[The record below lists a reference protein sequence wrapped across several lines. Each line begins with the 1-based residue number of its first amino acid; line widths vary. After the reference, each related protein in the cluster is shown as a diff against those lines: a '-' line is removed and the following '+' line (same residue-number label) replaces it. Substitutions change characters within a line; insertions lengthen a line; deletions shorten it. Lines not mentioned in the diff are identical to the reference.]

1 MKRTFTQK
9 VKQVPSCAADS
20 FDALL
25 KFYLGKQTVGG
36 AIPTDAN
43 RRTRTSAAMIGL
55 AISMSATGL
64 LLPQQGDEAMAV
76 EPVAGEPNLSTSPV
90 EPSTSISAAPVEKAE
105 VVATSMT
112 TPSETKVVN
121 EGKATPSPV
130 VKHAVQEGQTLW
142 GLAQTYDVQP
152 EAIAA
157 SNAIKP
163 SAVLPVGQE
172 LKIPAVNGIVHEVKA
187 GETAETLSKSYGVKP
202 TQLHASVPVSE
213 VNQLKAGESVTVPG
227 NVNDLLKARQDVA
240 LNNLKERGNRL
251 NDSLAELRSEESTKL
266 SESAEASQSAIAAE
280 PMTSVTLPQEVLNRK
295 ESVAVAPQPVATAAA
310 SPIVIPVPT
319 PEMAVTPSIELKTLK
334 SSTAPIVIPVP
345 TPEIAATPVIEPTK
359 ASSRINAPLVLPV
372 PTPEIAAT
380 PVIEPTK
387 ASSRTNAPLVLP
399 VPTPE
404 IAATPV
410 IEPTKASSRTNAPV
424 VIPVPTPEIA
434 ATPVIEPK
442 ASPVPNL
449 AVEPLRTPE
458 ILARPQAPQPVVM
471 ETLVATNTSNVYQVK
486 PGDTLDS
493 IARRSGISRT
503 ELIQA
508 NRLNNPNLIR
518 INQELRIPQTKP
530 TGSANQPVTLL
541 PGINPRTD
549 SSAPRQ
555 VQQGVTVPTLAVTAR
570 RNQVTP
576 VVPSEQLSQPQS
588 APRTILAQSTAEE
601 AQAQTSVVVNTQA
614 SQAADSQSNPYVE
627 KLRADV
633 LKLREELRQQ
643 REGTQAAAPRDIP
656 VPTVTVPAASSPNT
670 ASTPVRVNPEFNPER
685 YNETAEANLQRQQQW
700 LASKGP
706 IQIEVPPPEVA
717 DSASGRDLLATAP
730 PPAGDYNPMLRPRV
744 GETVSPELPSLSE
757 PGNYLPEDPTQFN
770 GFIWPAK
777 GVLTS
782 GYGRRWGRMHKGIDI
797 AASVGTPIFAAG
809 PGVIVSAGWNS
820 GGYGNLVEIQHP
832 DGSLTLYAHNNRIL
846 VRRGQEVAQGQQI
859 SEMGSTGR
867 STGPHLHFELHPNG
881 RGAVNPMAYLPGR

>member
-25 KFYLGKQTVGG
+25 KFYLGKQPVG
-36 AIPTDAN
+36 AATPTEVN
-43 RRTRTSAAMIGL
+43 RRARTSAAMIGL

-90 EPSTSISAAPVEKAE
+90 EPSTSISAAPVEEAE

-112 TPSETKVVN
+112 TPVETKVV

-142 GLAQTYDVQP
+142 ELAKTYDVQP

-187 GETAETLSKSYGVKP
+187 GETVETLSKSYGVEP

-227 NVNDLLKARQDVA
+227 NVNDLLKTRQDVA

-266 SESAEASQSAIAAE
+266 SESAEASHSATEVE
-280 PMTSVTLPQEVLNRK
+280 PKMAVTLPQEVLNR
-295 ESVAVAPQPVATAAA
+295 EEPVAVAPQPVATAAA
-310 SPIVIPVPT
+310 SPVVIPVPT
-319 PEMAVTPSIELKTLK
+319 PEMAASPSIEPKTLK
-334 SSTAPIVIPVP
+334 SS
-345 TPEIAATPVIEPTK
+345 
-359 ASSRINAPLVLPV
+359 NAPVVIPV

-410 IEPTKASSRTNAPV
+410 IEPTKAATRTNAPV

-442 ASPVPNL
+442 ASAVPNL
-449 AVEPLRTPE
+449 AIEPLKTPE
-458 ILARPQAPQPVVM
+458 TLARPQAPQPVVM
-471 ETLVATNTSNVYQVK
+471 ETLVATNASNDVYQVR
-486 PGDTLDS
+486 PGDTLDA
-493 IARRSGISRT
+493 IARRNGISRT
-503 ELIQA
+503 ELIQV
-508 NRLNNPNLIR
+508 NGLNNPNLIR
-518 INQELRIPQTKP
+518 INQQLRIPLTKP
-530 TGSANQPVTLL
+530 TGSANQAVTLL

-555 VQQGVTVPTLAVTAR
+555 VQQGVTVPTLAVPTQ
-570 RNQVTP
+570 RNSVIP
-576 VVPSEQLSQPQS
+576 VVPSEQLSQPQA
-588 APRTILAQSTAEE
+588 APRTILAQSTTEE
-601 AQAQTSVVVNTQA
+601 AQARTSVVVNTQP
-614 SQAADSQSNPYVE
+614 SQAGNSQSNPYIE

-643 REGTQAAAPRDIP
+643 REGSQAVTPRDIP
-656 VPTVTVPAASSPNT
+656 VPTVTAPTASSSSN
-670 ASTPVRVNPEFNPER
+670 ASTPIRVNPEFNPEG
-685 YNETAEANLQRQQQW
+685 YNETAEAELQRRQQW
-700 LASKGP
+700 LAKKGP

-730 PPAGDYNPMLRPRV
+730 APADNYNPMIRPRV

-757 PGNYLPEDPTQFN
+757 PGRYLPDSPAQFN
-770 GFIWPAK
+770 GYIWPAK

-782 GYGRRWGRMHKGIDI
+782 GYGQRWGRMHKGIDI
-797 AASVGTPIFAAG
+797 AASVGTPVFAAG

-867 STGPHLHFELHPNG
+867 STGPHLHFEVHPNG
-881 RGAVNPMAYLPGR
+881 SGAVNPIAYLPGR